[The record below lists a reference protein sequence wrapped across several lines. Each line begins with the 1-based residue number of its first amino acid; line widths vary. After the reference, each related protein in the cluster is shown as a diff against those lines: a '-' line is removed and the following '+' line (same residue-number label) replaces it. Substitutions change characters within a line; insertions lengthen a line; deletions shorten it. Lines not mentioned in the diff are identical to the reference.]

1 MKGNNQKGVTLIE
14 LTVVL
19 LILIALAGLT
29 IPYIGGTSRKVL
41 CDATDVSMANIKK
54 AIMDRYYLDTLGY
67 FPKDTKDKTVLTDYS
82 LEYLMTKP
90 DGWLV
95 FDPDSQV
102 GWRGPYVQGGKT
114 NSFAVD
120 GDDDSN
126 KTDELHSS
134 FGNPTYINKPVAVND
149 LVVWDAWGRPIVIQV
164 PSACPAPYASTPEKC
179 ARLVSAG
186 PVPGRDIQN
195 FGLTAKLNNG
205 AATDRGTNRVLFLL
219 IPDPDPNGNES
230 CND

>member
-1 MKGNNQKGVTLIE
+1 MKGNNQKGVTLLE

-19 LILIALAGLT
+19 LILIALAGLA

-67 FPKDTKDKTVLTDYS
+67 FPKDTKDKTDLTDYS

-90 DGWLV
+90 TEWSV

-102 GWRGPYVQGGKT
+102 GWRGPYVQGGMVLDST
-114 NSFAVD
+114 NEGVLLANFKSLTYTNKVLAD
-120 GDDDSN
+120 GQTIILDS
-126 KTDELHSS
+126 
-134 FGNPTYINKPVAVND
+134 
-149 LVVWDAWGRPIVIQV
+149 WGRPMILQV
-164 PSACPAPYASTPEKC
+164 TTCSNWDITAVSGDC

-186 PVPGRDIQN
+186 FGGGISLANGDIDTQILDDSGTATVQEQHRQN
-195 FGLTAKLNNG
+195 DDRILYLNAPTPAVDIN
-205 AATDRGTNRVLFLL
+205 
-219 IPDPDPNGNES
+219 PS
-230 CND
+230 CGD